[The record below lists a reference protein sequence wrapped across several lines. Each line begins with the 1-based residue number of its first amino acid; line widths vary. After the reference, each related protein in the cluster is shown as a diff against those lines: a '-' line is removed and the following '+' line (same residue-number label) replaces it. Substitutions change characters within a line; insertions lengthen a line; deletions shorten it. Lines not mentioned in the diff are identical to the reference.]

1 MPPCT
6 SVIARHIP
14 RRMAAG
20 AVIPLAG
27 GLLLG
32 AVGVAA
38 AAVSSAAPATPAAPA
53 SSAAPGLAVPAG
65 STLVAT
71 LHGTTRKYAS
81 AGGRATGWIPAA
93 YFGIRSV
100 LPVIA
105 TDPGWLRVRLAQRP
119 DGSTAWIKSSAVT
132 LNTTPY
138 RIVIN
143 VDNMHLTLYKS
154 GRKVFSS
161 AAGIGTSSDPTP
173 LGDFFVAFIEAPPRP
188 NPGYGPFIMVT
199 SAHSNAIGNWEA
211 SGDAVIG
218 IHGPLGD
225 DRLIGTRGAHI
236 SHGCIR
242 LHRSAQNRL
251 RDIPAGTPINIER

>member
-1 MPPCT
+1 MPVCT
-6 SVIARHIP
+6 SLIAQHI
-14 RRMAAG
+14 RRRVAAG

-27 GLLLG
+27 GLLLC
-32 AVGVAA
+32 AVGVAGA
-38 AAVSSAAPATPAAPA
+38 AAGAASPATA
-53 SSAAPGLAVPAG
+53 AAPGLAVPAG

-81 AGGRATGWIPAA
+81 ADGRATGWIPGT
-93 YFGIRSV
+93 YFGVRSV

-143 VDNMHLTLYKS
+143 VDNKHLTLYKGS
-154 GRKVFSS
+154 RRVFST
-161 AAGIGTSSDPTP
+161 AAGIGTSGDPTP
-173 LGDFFVAFIEAPPRP
+173 LGRFFVAFIEAPPHP

-199 SAHSNAIGNWEA
+199 SAHSTAIGNWES

-225 DRLIGTRGAHI
+225 DRLIGTRGARI

-242 LHRSAQNRL
+242 LHLSAQARL
-251 RDIPAGTPINIER
+251 RDVPAGSPVDIER

>member
-1 MPPCT
+1 MPPFT
-6 SVIARHIP
+6 SVIAQHLRHRI
-14 RRMAAG
+14 AVG

-32 AVGVAA
+32 AVGVAGA
-38 AAVSSAAPATPAAPA
+38 AASPATPAT
-53 SSAAPGLAVPAG
+53 SAAPGLAVPAG

-81 AGGRATGWIPAA
+81 AGGRATGSIPGT

-119 DGSTAWIKSSAVT
+119 DGSTAWIKASAAT

-143 VDNMHLTLYKS
+143 TDNMHLTLYKS
-154 GRKVFSS
+154 GRRVFSA
-161 AAGIGTSSDPTP
+161 AAGIGTTGDPTP